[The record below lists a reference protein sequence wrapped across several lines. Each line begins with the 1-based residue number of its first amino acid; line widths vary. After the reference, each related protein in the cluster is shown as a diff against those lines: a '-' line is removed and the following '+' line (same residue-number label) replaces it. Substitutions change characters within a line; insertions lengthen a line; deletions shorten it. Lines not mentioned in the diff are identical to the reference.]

1 MNIKTASRTRSTETE
16 EQTLALGDELASA
29 FRGGELIFLSGDL
42 GVGKTTLVR
51 GMLRGLG
58 FTGRVKS
65 PSYGLLE
72 SYELDGL
79 TLHHLD
85 LYRLGHPEELFDLG
99 LEELLDP
106 HSVVLIEWPERAE
119 RVLPRPTQT
128 IQIEAHNY
136 KRQFEIDCYSSRP
149 QTD

>member
-1 MNIKTASRTRSTETE
+1 MNIETASRTRSTETE
-16 EQTLALGDELASA
+16 QQTLALGEALAKD

-65 PSYGLLE
+65 PTYGLLE
-72 SYELDGL
+72 SYELNDL

-85 LYRLGHPEELFDLG
+85 LYRLGHAEELFDLG
-99 LEELLDP
+99 LEEMLDP
-106 HSVVLIEWPERAE
+106 RSVVLIEWPERAE
-119 RVLPRPTQT
+119 RVLPRPTQK
-128 IQIEAHNY
+128 IRIEANNH
-136 KRQFEIDCYSSRP
+136 KRQFEIDCYSSSP
-149 QTD
+149 QTY

>member
-1 MNIKTASRTRSTETE
+1 MSIETASRTRSTETE
-16 EQTLALGDELASA
+16 EQTLELGAELAKD

-51 GMLRGLG
+51 GMLGGLG

-65 PSYGLLE
+65 PTYGLLE
-72 SYELDGL
+72 SYELDDL

-99 LEELLDP
+99 LEEMLDP
-106 HSVVLIEWPERAE
+106 RSVVLIEWPERAE
-119 RVLPRPTQT
+119 RVLPGPNQT
-128 IQIEAHNY
+128 IRIDAEGPT
-136 KRQFEIDCYSSRP
+136 RRFSFESFP
-149 QTD
+149 AGQ

>member
-1 MNIKTASRTRSTETE
+1 MINSGSTQRYSTHS
-16 EQTLALGDELASA
+16 EQTTLVLGAELAQGFNGA
-29 FRGGELIFLSGDL
+29 ELIFLSGDL

-58 FTGRVKS
+58 FSGRVKS

-72 SYELDGL
+72 SYELDEL

-106 HSVVLIEWPERAE
+106 RSVVLIEWPERAE
-119 RVLPRPTQT
+119 RVLPKPTQI
-128 IQIEAHNY
+128 IQIDAEDST
-136 KRQFEIDCYSSRP
+136 RQFNIESYSSGN
-149 QTD
+149 

>member
-1 MNIKTASRTRSTETE
+1 MSIETASRTHSTETE
-16 EQTLALGDELASA
+16 EQTLALGEELAKD

-65 PSYGLLE
+65 PTYGLLE
-72 SYELDGL
+72 SYELDDL

-99 LEELLDP
+99 LEEMLDP
-106 HSVVLIEWPERAE
+106 RSVVLIEWPERAE
-119 RVLPRPTQT
+119 RVLPGPTQT
-128 IQIEAHNY
+128 I
-136 KRQFEIDCYSSRP
+136 RIDAEGPTRRFSCQSFP
-149 QTD
+149 AGQ

>member
-1 MNIKTASRTRSTETE
+1 MSIETASRTCSTETE
-16 EQTLALGDELASA
+16 EQTLALGEELAKD

-58 FTGRVKS
+58 FAGRVKS
-65 PSYGLLE
+65 PTYGLLE

-99 LEELLDP
+99 LEEMVDP
-106 HSVVLIEWPERAE
+106 RSVVLIEWPERAE
-119 RVLPRPTQT
+119 RVLPAPTHFLR
-128 IQIEAHNY
+128 IEANEH
-136 KRQFEIDCYSSRP
+136 KRKFEIEHYSSRL
-149 QTD
+149 QT

>member
-1 MNIKTASRTRSTETE
+1 MSIETASRTCSTETE
-16 EQTLALGDELASA
+16 EQTLALGEELAKD

-65 PSYGLLE
+65 PTYGLLE
-72 SYELDGL
+72 SYELNDL

-99 LEELLDP
+99 LEEMLDP
-106 HSVVLIEWPERAE
+106 RSVVLIEWPERAE
-119 RVLPRPTQT
+119 RALPGPTQT
-128 IQIEAHNY
+128 IRIDAEGPT
-136 KRQFEIDCYSSRP
+136 RRFSFESFP
-149 QTD
+149 AG